1 MYQNDADVYEE
12 FMYWNS
18 KVKENKKQGKGG
30 KR

>member
-18 KVKENKKQGKGG
+18 KVNENKKKGE
-30 KR
+30 RR